1 MGQRISEQTVS
12 IADKL
17 YSARRSAQFI
27 LGDRY
32 GEVTHH
38 YKEVFRTILRES
50 GDKDL
55 SPLLLGARMAAEPH
69 REASERLVILAAAVD
84 LTEGQ

>member
-1 MGQRISEQTVS
+1 MGQAISEQTVS

-17 YSARRSAQFI
+17 YSARRSAKVI

-32 GEVTHH
+32 GEITHH
-38 YKEVFRTILRES
+38 YKEVIRTILRDS
-50 GDKDL
+50 PDKDL
-55 SPLLLGARMAAEPH
+55 SALLLGTRMAAEPH

>member
-1 MGQRISEQTVS
+1 MGQMISEQTVS

-17 YSARRSAQFI
+17 YSARRSAKVI
-27 LGDRY
+27 LVDKY
-32 GEVTHH
+32 SEVTHH
-38 YKEVFRTILRES
+38 YKEVMRTIMRES
-50 GDKDL
+50 DNKDL
-55 SPLLLGARMAAEPH
+55 SPLLLGTRMAAEPH

>member
-1 MGQRISEQTVS
+1 MGQMIGEQTVS
-12 IADKL
+12 IAEKL
-17 YSARRSAQFI
+17 YSARRSAKAI

-32 GEVTHH
+32 GDITHH
-38 YKEVFRTILRES
+38 YKELFRTILRES
-50 GDKDL
+50 EDKDL